1 MNTTET
7 MRDPSDPESP
17 PRDLRRDLGGLA
29 LFALAIF
36 LGVSVAMAAR
46 RPEPGA
52 GGTTALVTGL
62 VGWLGVWPL
71 IVLSACLGLLGA
83 RLWIAGALAGLGRNT
98 LWSLGLC
105 LALAMLLGA
114 AASGAGGAFGD
125 FSGGNLTAVL
135 SPWVGVPLCLTVM
148 AAVVWFAW
156 LRPPEWE
163 PALSPGEP
171 APSIFTPTDSEGL
184 TADEAEALLPDEA
197 PPAPVTGRS
206 IPVAP
211 DLPPLYPPDVRREG
225 RIPAGARPLEAR
237 DEPATRPEAEPAARP
252 QLAHAAAGVAG
263 EPVAEPARGLA
274 HQAAPVAVQPP
285 AEPAAALAA
294 GPAVEDLAPAVPRW
308 ERPQHLTP
316 AVADETPAV
325 PTPAGAGLLIHTSPV
340 RSAWEADVE
349 DEADEVESSD
359 EELDLEEEG
368 EASELASGKEPLDLE
383 VADEDE
389 LEDDVEDD
397 EEVDE
402 EVEAEL
408 EDEASEF
415 ESDDEASIEDESAW
429 TDDDASV
436 EEAAEG
442 TAQAAAEV
450 ARETPRADRPAWGQ
464 AGLFDDEP
472 VDAYGTPVTLVEALR
487 QANHET
493 AARIADPAPAEEVPE
508 MPEAAGEEPQLE
520 LQPQPRPAAARTTE
534 PEPESRAP
542 ESADD
547 LVFRAGMLF
556 LERGRVA
563 VSMLQRSFDLDFKE
577 ATALLDQLQEAG
589 LIGPYLGGQ
598 KRDLLLTAEEWRE
611 RRVGKLAQSAVVL
624 PAPGPART
632 RT

>member
-17 PRDLRRDLGGLA
+17 PRDLRRDVGGLA

-46 RPEPGA
+46 RPEPDA

-83 RLWIAGALAGLGRNT
+83 RLWIAGALAGLGRNA

-105 LALAMLLGA
+105 LAVSMLLGA
-114 AASGAGGAFGD
+114 ASYGAGGDFGN
-125 FSGGNLTAVL
+125 FSGGNLTGVL
-135 SPWVGVPLCLTVM
+135 SAWLGVPISLIVV

-156 LRPPEWE
+156 LQPPEWK

-184 TADEAEALLPDEA
+184 TADEAEALLPDE
-197 PPAPVTGRS
+197 PPMAPVTGRS

-225 RIPAGARPLEAR
+225 RIPEGARPLEAR

-274 HQAAPVAVQPP
+274 HQVAPLSVQPP
-285 AEPAAALAA
+285 AEPAATLAA

-308 ERPQHLTP
+308 ERPRHLTP
-316 AVADETPAV
+316 AAPAV
-325 PTPAGAGLLIHTSPV
+325 AEEASPSAPPPAGAGFILQTSPV
-340 RSAWEADVE
+340 RSAWEVE
-349 DEADEVESSD
+349 DDEQDDEQDDERDEAVETSD
-359 EELDLEEEG
+359 EELDLEEDG
-368 EASELASGKEPLDLE
+368 EEPELA
-383 VADEDE
+383 A
-389 LEDDVEDD
+389 
-397 EEVDE
+397 
-402 EVEAEL
+402 A
-408 EDEASEF
+408 
-415 ESDDEASIEDESAW
+415 DDEAAEEFEESESELDADEEEASGDDLDDESSW
-429 TDDDASV
+429 SDDV
-436 EEAAEG
+436 VPAAE
-442 TAQAAAEV
+442 APQEVAEEVAEPAAEELLE
-450 ARETPRADRPAWGQ
+450 APRAEKSAWEQG
-464 AGLFDDEP
+464 GLFDDEP

-487 QANHET
+487 QANHQT
-493 AARIADPAPAEEVPE
+493 AARIAEPAPEEDIAEEAAEDSSEEVA
-508 MPEAAGEEPQLE
+508 EAAADEPQVE
-520 LQPQPRPAAARTTE
+520 IQPQPRPAAARPTE
-534 PEPESRAP
+534 PEPSTP
-542 ESADD
+542 EAADD
-547 LVFRAGMLF
+547 LLFRAGMLF

-611 RRVGKLAQSAVVL
+611 RRVG
-624 PAPGPART
+624 AR
-632 RT
+632 